1 MSFERLT
8 DSGPQGAGL
17 GAFAEGKTP
26 KQLGAARRS
35 RLAKGID
42 AWRERYMR

>member
-17 GAFAEGKTP
+17 GAFAEGKTL
-26 KQLGAARRS
+26 KQLGAVRRT
-35 RLAKGID
+35 RLTKGID
-42 AWRERYMR
+42 AWRERDTR